1 MKIDLF
7 HLYRRLDFTHLA
19 FPIILNALELWA
31 ESIGW
36 QVRVAVCKEDQVD
49 PATAADVV
57 GFSVYTQTA
66 PAVYRLSDELR
77 RQGKIVILG
86 GPHFRGSNTYAEAAP
101 HCDVVVGSIC
111 EAQWH
116 QLLTD
121 IAGGKLSKK
130 GHTAYYL
137 VDKLNRF
144 RYPSEFYE
152 RFESQKWYQIA
163 SVPTSIG
170 CPYDCNFC
178 SPYMPGKYIL
188 RDIQSIYNEIA
199 KIRRKMIFICDA
211 SFGLN
216 KRFTIEL
223 MHALAPL
230 KKQICIE
237 STLVRL
243 NDKDIINA
251 LAVGGVK
258 WIVTGIESLSLKLK
272 KHGASHVGEM
282 LKPVVDFVHEHGMVI
297 QGNLICGL
305 DSDGPES
312 FDRTF
317 EFINKSSLDSTMLGI
332 LTPYPNTPLYR
343 RFQREGRILDYNWE
357 HYDYH
362 HVVYQPLRM
371 SIDQLV
377 EGYTQL
383 YKEISKPLRIIK
395 SAFQACRNSGIRIQ
409 SAAVTAYNI
418 YNKFMAQKE
427 EKALRQNLK
436 QLRDKWGQVYGFDKR
451 SLSN

>member
-7 HLYRRLDFTHLA
+7 HLYRHLGFTHLA

-36 QVRVAVCKEDQVD
+36 QVRVAVCKEDKVD
-49 PATAADVV
+49 IETDANVV

-66 PAVYRLSDELR
+66 PAVYRLSEELR
-77 RQGKIVILG
+77 RKGKVVILG
-86 GPHFRGSNTYAEAAP
+86 GPHFRGPNTYAEAAP
-101 HCDVVVGSIC
+101 HCDVVVCSIC
-111 EAQWH
+111 ETQWH
-116 QLLTD
+116 QLLVD
-121 IAGGKLSKK
+121 IADGKFSRKDHL
-130 GHTAYYL
+130 AIYM
-137 VDKLNRF
+137 VDKLNHF
-144 RYPSEFYE
+144 RYPTEFHE
-152 RFESQKWYQIA
+152 RFKSQKLYQIA

-178 SPYMPGKYIL
+178 SPYLPGKYIL
-188 RDIQSIYNEIA
+188 RDIQTIYYEIA
-199 KIRRKMIFICDA
+199 NIRRKMIFICDA

-216 KRFTIEL
+216 KRFTVEL

-230 KKQICIE
+230 NKQICIE

-243 NDKDIINA
+243 NDKDILNA

-258 WIVTGIESLSLKLK
+258 WIVTGIESLSLKLR
-272 KHGASHVGEM
+272 KHGAANVSEM
-282 LKPVVDFVHEHGMVI
+282 LKPVIDHAHEHGMVV

-312 FDRTF
+312 FDHMF
-317 EFINKSSLDSTMLGI
+317 EFITNSGLDSTMLGI
-332 LTPYPNTPLYR
+332 LTPYPNTAIYQ

-377 EGYTQL
+377 NGYTQL
-383 YKEISKPLRIIK
+383 YNEISKARWILK
-395 SAFQACRNSGIRIQ
+395 EAFQVYRNSGIRIQ

-418 YNKFMAQKE
+418 YNKFVAKKE
-427 EKALRQNLK
+427 EKALRENLK
-436 QLRDKWGQVYGFDKR
+436 QLREKGDQIHRFDKQ
-451 SLSN
+451 SLAN

>member
-1 MKIDLF
+1 MKIDIF

-19 FPIILNALELWA
+19 FPIILNALELWT

-36 QVRVAVCKEDQVD
+36 KVRVAVCKEDQVD
-49 PATAADVV
+49 LATDADVV

-66 PAVYRLSDELR
+66 PAVYRLSDKLR
-77 RQGKIVILG
+77 RRGKFVIFG
-86 GPHFRGSNTYAEAAP
+86 GPHFRGPSTYAEAAP
-101 HCDVVVGSIC
+101 HCDVVVSSIC
-111 EAQWH
+111 ETQW
-116 QLLTD
+116 QRLLTD
-121 IAGGKLSKK
+121 IAREKISPGRQRPL
-130 GHTAYYL
+130 YL
-137 VDKLNRF
+137 VDKNNAF
-144 RYPSEFYE
+144 RYPNEFYE
-152 RFESQKWYQIA
+152 SFANQKWYQIP
-163 SVPTSIG
+163 SVPTSLG

-178 SPYMPGKYIL
+178 SPYLPGKYIL
-188 RDIQSIYNEIA
+188 RDIQTIYHEIA
-199 KIRRKMIFICDA
+199 KIPRKMIFFCDA

-216 KRFTIEL
+216 KRYTIEL
-223 MHALAPL
+223 MHTLAPL

-237 STLVRL
+237 STLARL
-243 NDKDIINA
+243 NNRDILNA

-258 WIVTGIESLSLKLK
+258 WIVTGIESLSLKMQ
-272 KHGASHVGEM
+272 KHGASDVSEI
-282 LKPVVDFVHEHGMVI
+282 LNSIVNYAHEHGMVI

-317 EFINKSSLDSTMLGI
+317 KFINNSGLDSTMLGI
-332 LTPYPNTPLYR
+332 LTPYPNTPLYQ
-343 RFQREGRILDYNWE
+343 RFQREGRILDHNWE

-383 YKEISKPLRIIK
+383 YNEISKPRMILK
-395 SAFQACRNSGIRIQ
+395 EALQVYRNSGIRIQ

-418 YNKFMAQKE
+418 YNKFVAKRE
-427 EKALRQNLK
+427 EKALRQNFK
-436 QLRDKWGQVYGFDKR
+436 QLRKKGDQINRFDQQK
-451 SLSN
+451 LAN